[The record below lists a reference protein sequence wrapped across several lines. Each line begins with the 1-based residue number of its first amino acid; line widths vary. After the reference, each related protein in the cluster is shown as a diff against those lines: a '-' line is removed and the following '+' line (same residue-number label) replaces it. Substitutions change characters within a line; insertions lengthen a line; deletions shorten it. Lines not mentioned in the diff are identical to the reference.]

1 MVEVSSNIDA
11 AVANAVYAWNTN
23 SSSELDL
30 HVTYL
35 ATLDSSP
42 IPQLGHLVGVAIGNI
57 GPLGTVPTEDI
68 FTATAV
74 PDGVAVPKFEVV
86 QWLLDPTMEG
96 PSEIDLV
103 QGIVAIVMI
112 LAALATMSDSA

>member
-1 MVEVSSNIDA
+1 M
-11 AVANAVYAWNTN
+11 
-23 SSSELDL
+23 
-30 HVTYL
+30 
-35 ATLDSSP
+35 
-42 IPQLGHLVGVAIGNI
+42 
-57 GPLGTVPTEDI
+57 
-68 FTATAV
+68 